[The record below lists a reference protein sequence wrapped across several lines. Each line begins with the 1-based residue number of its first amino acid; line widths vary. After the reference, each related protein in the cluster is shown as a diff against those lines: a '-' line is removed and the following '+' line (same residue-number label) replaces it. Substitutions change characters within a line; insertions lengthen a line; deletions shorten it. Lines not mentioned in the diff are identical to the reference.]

1 VKNCFLQVRPLS
13 QRIDIQQTTMSFKIN
28 VNGVD
33 RAADVGGD
41 TPLLRVLR
49 SERR

>member
-1 VKNCFLQVRPLS
+1 MKNCFLQVQLLS
-13 QRIDIQQTTMSFKIN
+13 QRIDIQQTTKAFKIN

-49 SERR
+49 GERR